1 MQVRPTRTR
10 PEPSTIR
17 LLGTA
22 GALGSVMRATRKYLR
37 TRGAPLGRL
46 LECGLWVGM
55 TTVAA
60 LCVTMQVVPVFSQSL
75 TNFSWG
81 G

>member
-1 MQVRPTRTR
+1 
-10 PEPSTIR
+10 
-17 LLGTA
+17 
-22 GALGSVMRATRKYLR
+22 MRAVRRYLR

-75 TNFSWG
+75 TNFSG
-81 G
+81 GG